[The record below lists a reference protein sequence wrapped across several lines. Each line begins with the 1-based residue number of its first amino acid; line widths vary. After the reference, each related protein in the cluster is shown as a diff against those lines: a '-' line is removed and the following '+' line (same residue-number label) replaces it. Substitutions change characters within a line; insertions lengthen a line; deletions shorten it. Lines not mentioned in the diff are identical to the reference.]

1 MEKILRRQFAIYYA
15 MPAIPSLFI
24 SIPFILN
31 MGEGVEPGVMVG
43 ASHPVVI
50 LGVTLG
56 MFFLVYIVYIA
67 MAYSSMRRNVL
78 PVE

>member
-1 MEKILRRQFAIYYA
+1 
-15 MPAIPSLFI
+15 
-24 SIPFILN
+24 
-31 MGEGVEPGVMVG
+31 
-43 ASHPVVI
+43 VI